1 MKKHVLPLAL
11 AFILLLGML
20 PCAVFAGD
28 DHDCETLLDGAYWKL
43 FGKVGY
49 PKLMTEFTGNLYNPY
64 EDDFIPWDIDSDYA
78 DTNVIAYM
86 RGLLGEKYDEIEL
99 TIVNVVKDLFYYD
112 EDEDE
117 ETDYSVIGADGTI
130 HYDAVNADNYAED
143 IEIDDYVSANG
154 AAYEVSFAL
163 SCHGIT
169 YDDTIECTI
178 VVPEHLTTRQDR
190 LKMAADYAL
199 ESAAIPTTVTKDIP
213 MPRLI
218 EDTRPSGSNFRFR

>member
-20 PCAVFAGD
+20 PGTVFAGD
-28 DHDCETLLDGAYWKL
+28 DHACETLLDGAYWKL

-86 RGLLGEKYDEIEL
+86 RGLLGESYDEVEL

-112 EDEDE
+112 EDEDDE
-117 ETDYSVIGADGTI
+117 EEEERPRRKKGKSKDWQSK
-130 HYDAVNADNYAED
+130 NFL
-143 IEIDDYVSANG
+143 DD
-154 AAYEVSFAL
+154 
-163 SCHGIT
+163 
-169 YDDTIECTI
+169 DDLEF
-178 VVPEHLTTRQDR
+178 EFLD
-190 LKMAADYAL
+190 LK
-199 ESAAIPTTVTKDIP
+199 
-213 MPRLI
+213 
-218 EDTRPSGSNFRFR
+218 